1 MNCKECD
8 NPKHEARRSTPVVC
22 LVLTAWPLVCAA
34 APPRTVRM
42 WPSAVVV
49 DDQVRLGD
57 LCELIGFAAETHEQL
72 RNTVVVPSPPPGGSK
87 AITLRDLCGVLTGA
101 GINMAETI
109 VKGAAEC
116 GVSRP
121 RVLPLTP
128 GSGTAGT
135 AAEHLEEGPMS
146 PAPATLRDAVVGYF
160 REELSRYEGRVQ
172 VDFGR
177 AAVMWLD
184 LAGPEYAFEVR
195 RRANRPLGLIDV
207 EVDVLRDGQ
216 RAQQLELQP
225 VVSLARKVAVAR
237 RAINHKAEI
246 RPKDV
251 HLVEITFERLDRL
264 GITDLARVIGQRAK
278 KFVSPGAMLSARELE
293 TVPLVKRG
301 QLVTVRSTTRRVV
314 VETAA
319 KALESGGY
327 GDAVE
332 LRDAKRRGRRLIGVV
347 TGPRQVELRGDATTV
362 KADSDG
368 LLASAGGNR

>member
-1 MNCKECD
+1 
-8 NPKHEARRSTPVVC
+8 
-22 LVLTAWPLVCAA
+22 
-34 APPRTVRM
+34 
-42 WPSAVVV
+42 
-49 DDQVRLGD
+49 
-57 LCELIGFAAETHEQL
+57 
-72 RNTVVVPSPPPGGSK
+72 
-87 AITLRDLCGVLTGA
+87 
-101 GINMAETI
+101 
-109 VKGAAEC
+109 
-116 GVSRP
+116 
-121 RVLPLTP
+121 
-128 GSGTAGT
+128 
-135 AAEHLEEGPMS
+135 
-146 PAPATLRDAVVGYF
+146 
-160 REELSRYEGRVQ
+160 
-172 VDFGR
+172 
-177 AAVMWLD
+177 
-184 LAGPEYAFEVR
+184 
-195 RRANRPLGLIDV
+195 IDV